1 MVPDF
6 LVGLDFRQIRLV
18 LVILMVLVFRVDLG
32 VLAVYQV
39 VLYCL

>member
-6 LVGLDFRQIRLV
+6 LAGLDFRQIRLV

-32 VLAVYQV
+32 VLAVCQV

>member
-18 LVILMVLVFRVDLG
+18 LVILMVLVFQVDLG